1 MPATI
6 SLDAARR
13 AALVALGTVCVALG
27 VVGIFVPGLP
37 TTVFLLLASYF
48 FSRSSERLRG
58 WLWGHR
64 VLGPYLEMARDRRMP
79 RRAKIVSV
87 TSIWGGITCAV
98 MSPAAAHPA
107 ILPLLIVAG
116 SVGSAAILSLGGTPQ
131 GAS

>member
-1 MPATI
+1 MQATL
-6 SLDAARR
+6 SLDTGRR
-13 AALVALGTVCVALG
+13 AALATSGAVCVALG

-64 VLGPYLEMARDRRMP
+64 VLGPYLEMARERRMP

-87 TSIWGGITCAV
+87 TSIWGGIAC
-98 MSPAAAHPA
+98 AAAGGAAQPLIVPA
-107 ILPLLIVAG
+107 LLVAG
-116 SVGSAAILSLGGTPQ
+116 SVGTAAILSLDGGRGPVT
-131 GAS
+131 G